1 MLNCLANYAWLTFM
15 TKVLYNNKNN
25 AVNLM
30 NCSYFNKI
38 IVVIFLILISSQSIA
53 QESVRVTDISGNTEL
68 VTISPGGRRQ
78 VLTIA
83 GVQPVQQDPA
93 MHLATRKRLRT
104 LLLGKTVLI
113 QPIVGNNVMV
123 NYGDL
128 DIAERLLEE
137 GLVDI
142 NPIDIHAMSFG
153 RQQSYISA
161 QERAIQNKRGH
172 WFNQQPQTMQK
183 YYQPYW
189 PNQGLPL
196 PMRRAPVFT
205 P

>member
-1 MLNCLANYAWLTFM
+1 
-15 TKVLYNNKNN
+15 
-25 AVNLM
+25 M

-38 IVVIFLILISSQSIA
+38 IFVTFLILVSSQSLA
-53 QESVRVTDISGNTEL
+53 QESVRVTDISGNSEL
-68 VTISPGGRRQ
+68 VIISPGGRRQ
-78 VLTIA
+78 VSRIA
-83 GVQPVQQDPA
+83 GIQPFQENPA

-104 LLLGKTVLI
+104 LLLGKTIQI
-113 QPIVGNNVMV
+113 QPVIEKNVMV
-123 NYGDL
+123 SYGDL

-142 NPIDIHAMSFG
+142 NPIDIRAMSFAK
-153 RQQSYISA
+153 QQSYVSA

-172 WFNQQPQTMQK
+172 WFNQHPQAMKK

-196 PMRRAPVFT
+196 PMRRAPVFV